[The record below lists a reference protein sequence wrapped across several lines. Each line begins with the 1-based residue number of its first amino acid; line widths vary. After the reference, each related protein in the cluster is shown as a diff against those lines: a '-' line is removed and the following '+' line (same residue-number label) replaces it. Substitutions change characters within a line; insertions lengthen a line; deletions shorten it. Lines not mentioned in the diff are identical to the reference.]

1 MTRGRLAACALR
13 RTLSLLACGLQ
24 VGVACAQLRAYD
36 TGFAVVP
43 QHFCDTI
50 PIEFKDDQVYLAAR
64 VEGRTLRLNLD
75 TGAGQGVVFEGSPLA
90 RGRELGR
97 VVSRDANGRQDTVRV
112 VELPPLHIGGLTLTG
127 YVASVQPRPA
137 VATRYDGILG
147 FDLVNKGLC
156 AKLDTRAGHLIL
168 TDRKDFFD
176 AEAGFAVKYKLKW
189 FVPYLY
195 VSPFVRHT
203 DEALFDTGSRRLY
216 TMNRASFDRCADL
229 SGSLF
234 DTQVEGRSMGRHAI
248 GHFGVEPLSEV
259 IFLHLDH
266 LRLGRYTLSDL
277 HTLTTLGESHIGASW
292 LNYGAVVFNP
302 RKKRLTFQP
311 YNGAATDS
319 VANRQ
324 MDIAFVSD
332 HGRPCVGLVW
342 EQGEPFRQGFRQ
354 GDVITK
360 IDDSIVRDFTQFVS
374 WPFIIGREYR
384 FTVRGRHGET
394 REIRWVRI
402 KR

>member
-1 MTRGRLAACALR
+1 MVRWLTLL
-13 RTLSLLACGLQ
+13 LSLLCIEAD
-24 VGVACAQLRAYD
+24 AQQALYSKKITLSQRNFVD
-36 TGFAVVP
+36 S
-43 QHFCDTI
+43 
-50 PIEFKDDQVYLAAR
+50 IEVEWERSQVYLPITIGGKTYR
-64 VEGRTLRLNLD
+64 FLLD
-75 TGAGQGVVFEGSPLA
+75 TGAAQSVVYADTPIEGSRPA
-90 RGRELGR
+90 GFIR
-97 VVSRDANGRQDTVRV
+97 SHDANGAIDTVPMV
-112 VELPPLHIGGLTLTG
+112 ILPPFTLGHLTVSGCQATI
-127 YVASVQPRPA
+127 QRRP
-137 VATRYDGILG
+137 VRTPGVDGIIG
-147 FDLVNKGLC
+147 FNLINSGLQ
-156 AKLDTRAGHLIL
+156 AKIDVRQRLLIL
-168 TDRKDFFD
+168 TDRKKFFRGED
-176 AEAGFAVKYKLKW
+176 GHTMPYKLRYH
-189 FVPYLY
+189 VPYLD
-195 VSPFVRHT
+195 VCPFGSYH
-203 DEALFDTGSRRLY
+203 EQALFDTGSRRLY

-354 GDVITK
+354 SDVITK